1 MDSLRGQDDIDR
13 EEALDNG
20 AIEAPPSIGNQER
33 RMHVRAYNYWVSLLG
48 NRALPSIED
57 LNPEE
62 LEDFGANSVLLDF
75 SMGMEN
81 PAIIYLGSALREEC
95 GITEMVERVD
105 EVPNRSLL
113 TRLTDHYLQIIANA
127 APVGFEAE
135 FTNQRGAEIMYRGIL
150 MPFSSDDETID
161 FIYGVIS
168 WKEVASQNMLDELG
182 EEVMAAMSAAPAAS
196 APAPIWADGPSATA
210 DFDDED
216 EAETAK
222 APVDI
227 AELEADDF
235 GFEDMSADGPPAEAE
250 TSQAP
255 QLQSEP
261 QSELMPDT
269 ELELDDL
276 IADLI
281 ELDSSDSLAEV
292 ATEAPTDSLEQG
304 EADAVVGEIAE
315 VEAPD
320 AGGDG
325 VMDELDLSE
334 FMAADQD
341 HVVADAMDDLP
352 DIDDLLGE
360 LGIEEQPEPAAA
372 NAETEDDIGLD
383 EAGVEAAA
391 TDDALSGLDFDI
403 DDIGLDEVGL
413 DEVSDEAGE
422 PEVAADE
429 EDIMSET
436 QDEPEAPPLD
446 DITADLEAEGDDNAI
461 DAGIQSLLDMGE
473 IGLLDDDDDAEMA
486 GDIAPALAA
495 VSASDDN
502 LDIAGVL
509 DPAETSGG
517 LAGALDM
524 ARQSAAEALDA
535 DARSRTALYRAIGH
549 AYDFALVTQQ
559 EPAGYAA
566 MLEEAGI
573 AVQDR
578 SPMTAVVKL
587 IFGAD
592 YDKTRV
598 AEYAL
603 ALEYALAE
611 GVEKGAFAGQLG
623 FYEGG
628 LKGLVRDVRAA
639 RKAGEPPRGVRRLE
653 RAYRKIGRAQRLD
666 AGALTFDEQGIALI
680 VARQEPDGSV
690 SFVASVDTQDKA
702 AQKVLIAASKKI

>member
-1 MDSLRGQDDIDR
+1 MDSLRGQDDIER

-95 GITEMVERVD
+95 GITEMVERVE

-182 EEVMAAMSAAPAAS
+182 EEVMAAMSSAPAAS
-196 APAPIWADGPSATA
+196 DPAPIWADGPSATA

-222 APVDI
+222 QPVDI

-235 GFEDMSADGPPAEAE
+235 GFEDMSASSPSAEAE
-250 TSQAP
+250 TSEAP
-255 QLQSEP
+255 QP
-261 QSELMPDT
+261 QPESDSMPDT

-276 IADLI
+276 IADLT
-281 ELDSSDSLAEV
+281 EFDSVDEGTADD
-292 ATEAPTDSLEQG
+292 ATSA
-304 EADAVVGEIAE
+304 IAE
-315 VEAPD
+315 VETPD
-320 AGGDG
+320 ASSDG

-341 HVVADAMDDLP
+341 HVVADAMGDLP

-360 LGIEEQPEPAAA
+360 LGINEQPEAAEVNDQA
-372 NAETEDDIGLD
+372 DDDIGLD
-383 EAGVEAAA
+383 EVGLDEVDSEEAA
-391 TDDALSGLDFDI
+391 DDSVSSDLDFDI

-413 DEVSDEAGE
+413 DAVSDDAVE
-422 PEVAADE
+422 PELAVEDE
-429 EDIMSET
+429 NATSET
-436 QDEPEAPPLD
+436 QDEAETALED
-446 DITADLEAEGDDNAI
+446 DVLSDMEVDGDDQAVA
-461 DAGIQSLLDMGE
+461 AGASILASIGE
-473 IGLLDDDDDAEMA
+473 IGLSDDEDDDDFADMTEDM
-486 GDIAPALAA
+486 APALAA
-495 VSASDDN
+495 VDA
-502 LDIAGVL
+502 AGV
-509 DPAETSGG
+509 EC
-517 LAGALDM
+517 
-524 ARQSAAEALDA
+524 
-535 DARSRTALYRAIGH
+535 
-549 AYDFALVTQQ
+549 
-559 EPAGYAA
+559 
-566 MLEEAGI
+566 LE
-573 AVQDR
+573 
-578 SPMTAVVKL
+578 SL
-587 IFGAD
+587 
-592 YDKTRV
+592 
-598 AEYAL
+598 
-603 ALEYALAE
+603 
-611 GVEKGAFAGQLG
+611 
-623 FYEGG
+623 
-628 LKGLVRDVRAA
+628 
-639 RKAGEPPRGVRRLE
+639 
-653 RAYRKIGRAQRLD
+653 
-666 AGALTFDEQGIALI
+666 
-680 VARQEPDGSV
+680 S
-690 SFVASVDTQDKA
+690 
-702 AQKVLIAASKKI
+702 